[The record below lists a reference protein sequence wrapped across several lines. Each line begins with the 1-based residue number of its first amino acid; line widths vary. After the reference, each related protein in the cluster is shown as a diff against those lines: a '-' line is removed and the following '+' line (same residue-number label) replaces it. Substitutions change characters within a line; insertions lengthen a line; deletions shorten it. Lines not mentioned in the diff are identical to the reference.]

1 MISNNRKENKHSSL
15 VSLSQSPIP
24 VEAATVNIFYSQKK
38 KEVLYK
44 ISNVSKNILYD
55 FSLNY
60 IPLTF

>member
-38 KEVLYK
+38 EVLYK
-44 ISNVSKNILYD
+44 ISNVSKNILCD